1 MFIEEATLSWLFWS
15 QLEGH
20 VIIYCAKKGMLR
32 NRVLSMVL
40 PSHCHLDLVVI
51 GRRYVSGL
59 LPLYSANRT
68 SCASNFLRSSSFSST
83 HRNSIANTVSMP
95 VHSNISICI
104 SIDLICRRSS
114 TSATWTIMHNLMTEN
129 ITIDA
134 EVSLT
139 RRALVA

>member
-1 MFIEEATLSWLFWS
+1 MALLVSAWRTCR
-15 QLEGH
+15 H
-20 VIIYCAKKGMLR
+20 DCAKKGVLR
-32 NRVLSMVL
+32 NRVLSMLL

-51 GRRYVSGL
+51 VRRYGSGL

-68 SCASNFLRSSSFSST
+68 FCASNFLRSSSFSST
-83 HRNSIANTVSMP
+83 HSNSIANTVSMP

-104 SIDLICRRSS
+104 PIDLICRRSS

-134 EVSLT
+134 KVSFAGGT
-139 RRALVA
+139 LVA